1 MKHIEVVAA
10 VIINQGKILCVQ
22 RNEHKYDY
30 ISRKYEFPGGKIDE
44 GETKEEALL
53 REIREELKMNIK
65 IESDFHTVLHAYPDF
80 IITMYSFICTTESIE
95 LTRTE
100 HINHLWLTTKEL
112 SVLDWAAADLPI
124 VNKLIKG

>member
-10 VIINQGKILCVQ
+10 IIINQEKILCVQ

-44 GETKEEALL
+44 GETKEEALQ
-53 REIREELKMNIK
+53 REIMEELKMRIK
-65 IESDFHTVLHAYPDF
+65 IENNFLTVFHEYPDF
-80 IITMYSFICTTESIE
+80 IITMYSFLCTTESIE

-100 HINHLWLTTKEL
+100 HINHLWLSAKEL
-112 SVLDWAAADLPI
+112 PALDWAAADLPI
-124 VNKLIKG
+124 VDKLIKG